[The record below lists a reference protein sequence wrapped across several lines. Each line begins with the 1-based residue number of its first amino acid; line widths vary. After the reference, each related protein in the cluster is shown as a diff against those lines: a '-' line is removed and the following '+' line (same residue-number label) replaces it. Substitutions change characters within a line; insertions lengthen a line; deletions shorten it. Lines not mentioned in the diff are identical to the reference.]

1 MTDPTNKDIDG
12 LLGYLSGAA
21 DHSFTTIPSNIAA
34 DYYAALTALVAERD
48 GLQET
53 IVLLQSRA
61 ESSEALNSTA
71 VSIISERD
79 ALRKRV
85 AELEAQPPADRD
97 LDRELRERL
106 VCAALTGACSLE
118 GWVRLEDLA
127 THAVGA
133 ADATL
138 AAMRKGVA
146 RE

>member
-1 MTDPTNKDIDG
+1 VSDHDDDIKG
-12 LLGYLSGAA
+12 LLGYLSLAA

-34 DYYAALTALVAERD
+34 HYYSALDALVAERD
-48 GLQET
+48 ALKET

-97 LDRELRERL
+97 RELRERL

-127 THAVGA
+127 NHAAGA
-133 ADATL
+133 ANATL
-138 AAMRKGVA
+138 AAMRKG
-146 RE
+146 EQP

>member
-1 MTDPTNKDIDG
+1 MNDHDHDIDA
-12 LLGYLSGAA
+12 LLDALTPSASGFGHVEMYRTDALRF
-21 DHSFTTIPSNIAA
+21 H
-34 DYYAALTALVAERD
+34 AALTALVAERD